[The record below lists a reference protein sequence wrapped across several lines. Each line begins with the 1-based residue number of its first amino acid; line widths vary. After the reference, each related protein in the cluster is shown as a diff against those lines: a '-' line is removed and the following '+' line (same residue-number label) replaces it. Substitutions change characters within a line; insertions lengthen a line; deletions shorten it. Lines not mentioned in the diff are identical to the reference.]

1 MNTTSVPASR
11 QVSWTGR
18 IISGLVIAFL
28 VMDAV
33 MKLIAVPPV
42 MDSMRELG
50 FVSTV
55 GLARCLGGLLLVCTA
70 LYAFPKTSAC
80 GAILLTGFLGGTMAI
95 HVRAG
100 NPLFSHVLFGAY
112 LAVMLWVGLLL
123 RDRNLRAALVP
134 TR

>member
-1 MNTTSVPASR
+1 MNTTSAPASR

-18 IISGLVIAFL
+18 IVSGLVIAFL

-55 GLARCLGGLLLVCTA
+55 GLARGLGGLLLVCTA
-70 LYAFPKTSAC
+70 LYAFPKTSAF

>member
-1 MNTTSVPASR
+1 
-11 QVSWTGR
+11 
-18 IISGLVIAFL
+18 
-28 VMDAV
+28 

-70 LYAFPKTSAC
+70 LYAFPKTSAF

-134 TR
+134 AQ

>member
-1 MNTTSVPASR
+1 MNTTSAPASR

-70 LYAFPKTSAC
+70 LYAFPKTSAF